1 MATGGPH
8 EGNMEVFS
16 DIYKA
21 ELDQRYELLQRE
33 LRDLEVK
40 KLVFGNQERD
50 FEQRVDAFEKNI
62 AHIRESLQ
70 EEKQKLETK
79 TQDLE
84 KRECH
89 FEDQQKKLTN
99 HVDELTTNSQK
110 GRDNFVSTQL
120 LDEHRVKIELEN
132 RELQKQRQE
141 IQDEW
146 NKIKETQIANCEMA
160 KNLNKTQEKVG
171 DLWKALQVSKERSTE
186 EINNLKRDL
195 ERQKLEFIE
204 SKEQTERELTAEK
217 QALRDE
223 KERLNAGKITLQNQ
237 IVEFQ
242 TESEQIRQILLKDK
256 LDVQLLRENLQE
268 DKLEVMK
275 TAEGFLKDFN
285 ESLQDL
291 KENLEILSLEKRSL
305 EEEKQRF
312 LMTKSESEKEQGRIY
327 KILEEELDNLH
338 LGKQSLETQVMDF
351 REEIAAAGKIL
362 KEKETALEEG
372 LEGLRLQRETLEE
385 EKTNFQ
391 LTKFRSEEENKEIQ
405 AYLQQE
411 LKKLR
416 VGQQSLDKQMMES
429 EQRDV
434 NSEQIIQDIQRVLQ
448 EERDCLVTLRQN
460 VEEEKQ
466 RFLITKSES
475 EKEQGRIY
483 KILEEELDNLHLGKQ
498 SLETQVTD
506 FREEI
511 AAAGKILKEKET
523 ALEEGLEGLR
533 LQRETLEE
541 EKTNFQLTKFRS
553 EEENKEIQAKE
564 LEIFQ
569 IRQQTLIKQMTDS
582 EERNINSEQVI
593 QDIQRVLQEER
604 DCLVTLRQNL
614 EEEKQRFLITK
625 SESEKEQGRIHK
637 FLQEELENLCLGKQ
651 SLETQVTDFREE
663 IAAAGK
669 ILKEKETALE
679 EGLEGLRLQ
688 RETLEEEKTNFQ
700 LTKFRSEEGNKEIQA
715 KELEIFQIRQQ
726 TLIKQMTDSEE
737 RNINSEQVIQ
747 DIQRVLQ
754 EERDCLVTLPQN
766 LEQDILEF
774 MEKREAE
781 THLLKEK
788 QQALE
793 EGVELST
800 QDVIN
805 SLEARMDE
813 IDRHVGQCFLLL
825 QEEEGHLGQ
834 IGQELE
840 AAFLNVEDELPPV
853 EDESDSPT
861 AASED
866 LGELS
871 LEKTVTTQVPSDGN
885 PTLHSP
891 HDDDDVRELS
901 LEKTK
906 TNSEEEH
913 KEKYE
918 CFLDEFQY
926 LEAGNQSLEEQKMDS
941 QENEKDSAQIHQEAQ
956 TLADHVLG
964 TGYLLGTQYLGTQQ
978 WVRGHLL
985 LGTRYRGP
993 GYAVCPHNDETQMI
1007 ELREEMQKA
1016 YLNVED
1022 EQPPVEDESDSP
1034 TAVSEDLGELNL
1046 EKTVTT
1052 QVTSD
1057 GNPTVPS
1064 LHDDNDELPENP
1076 GPAHESAEE
1085 DWEAE
1090 EPTPST
1096 SGLGSS
1102 WD

>member
-21 ELDQRYELLQRE
+21 ELDQRNELLQRE

-62 AHIRESLQ
+62 ARIRESLQ
-70 EEKQKLETK
+70 EERQKLETK
-79 TQDLE
+79 MQYLE

-99 HVDELTTNSQK
+99 HVDELKTNSQK
-110 GRDNFVSTQL
+110 GRDHFVSTQL

-171 DLWKALQVSKERSTE
+171 DLWKALQVSKERSRE

-217 QALRDE
+217 QTLHDE

-256 LDVQLLRENLQE
+256 LEVQLLRENLQE
-268 DKLEVMK
+268 DKLEFMK
-275 TAEGFLKDFN
+275 TAEGFQKDFN

-291 KENLEILSLEKRSL
+291 KEKLEFLSLEKRSL
-305 EEEKQRF
+305 EEEKQHF

-372 LEGLRLQRETLEE
+372 LEGLRLQRETLGE

-391 LTKFRSEEENKEIQ
+391 LTKFRSEEENKGIQ

-416 VGQQSLDKQMMES
+416 VGQQSLDKRMMES

-434 NSEQIIQDIQRVLQ
+434 NSEQIIQDIR
-448 EERDCLVTLRQN
+448 
-460 VEEEKQ
+460 
-466 RFLITKSES
+466 
-475 EKEQGRIY
+475 
-483 KILEEELDNLHLGKQ
+483 
-498 SLETQVTD
+498 
-506 FREEI
+506 
-511 AAAGKILKEKET
+511 
-523 ALEEGLEGLR
+523 
-533 LQRETLEE
+533 
-541 EKTNFQLTKFRS
+541 
-553 EEENKEIQAKE
+553 
-564 LEIFQ
+564 
-569 IRQQTLIKQMTDS
+569 
-582 EERNINSEQVI
+582 
-593 QDIQRVLQEER
+593 RVLQEER

-625 SESEKEQGRIHK
+625 SESEKEQGRIYK
-637 FLQEELENLCLGKQ
+637 LLQEELENLHLGKQ

-747 DIQRVLQ
+747 DIQWVLQEERDCLVTLRQSLEEEKQRFLITKSESEKEQGRIYKLLQEELENLHLGKQSLETQVTDFREEIAAACKILKEKEIALEEGLEGLRLQRETLEEEKTNFQLTKFRWEEGNKEIQAKELEIFQIRQQTLIKQMTDSEERNINSEQVIQDIQRVLQ

-766 LEQDILEF
+766 LEEEKLEF
-774 MEKREAE
+774 MEKKEAE

-788 QQALE
+788 QALE
-793 EGVELST
+793 EGVELLT
-800 QDVIN
+800 QEEIN
-805 SLEARMDE
+805 SFEARMDE
-813 IDRHVGQCFLLL
+813 IYRHIGQCFQLL
-825 QEEEGHLGQ
+825 QEEERHLDQ

-840 AAFLNVEDELPPV
+840 AASLSVEDEQPPV

-861 AASED
+861 AVSED
-866 LGELS
+866 LGELN

-891 HDDDDVRELS
+891 HDDDDDLRGLS
-901 LEKTK
+901 LEETT

-993 GYAVCPHNDETQMI
+993 GYAVCPHNDETQTI
-1007 ELREEMQKA
+1007 ELSEEMQKA
-1016 YLNVED
+1016 SLNVED

-1052 QVTSD
+1052 QVPSD

-1076 GPAHESAEE
+1076 GPAHGSAEE
-1085 DWEAE
+1085 EWEAE

-1096 SGLGSS
+1096 SGLGSR

>member
-16 DIYKA
+16 DTYEA
-21 ELDQRYELLQRE
+21 ELDQRYEILQRE

-62 AHIRESLQ
+62 ACIRESLQ
-70 EEKQKLETK
+70 EERQKLETK

-99 HVDELTTNSQK
+99 HVDELKTSSQK

-160 KNLNKTQEKVG
+160 KNLNKTQEKVR
-171 DLWKALQVSKERSTE
+171 DLWKALQVSEERSTE

-275 TAEGFLKDFN
+275 TAEGFVKDFN

-291 KENLEILSLEKRSL
+291 KEKLEFLSLEKRSL

-312 LMTKSESEKEQGRIY
+312 LMTKSESEKEQGRLY

-338 LGKQSLETQVMDF
+338 LGKQSLETQVM
-351 REEIAAAGKIL
+351 
-362 KEKETALEEG
+362 
-372 LEGLRLQRETLEE
+372 
-385 EKTNFQ
+385 
-391 LTKFRSEEENKEIQ
+391 
-405 AYLQQE
+405 
-411 LKKLR
+411 
-416 VGQQSLDKQMMES
+416 
-429 EQRDV
+429 
-434 NSEQIIQDIQRVLQ
+434 
-448 EERDCLVTLRQN
+448 
-460 VEEEKQ
+460 
-466 RFLITKSES
+466 
-475 EKEQGRIY
+475 
-483 KILEEELDNLHLGKQ
+483 
-498 SLETQVTD
+498 
-506 FREEI
+506 
-511 AAAGKILKEKET
+511 
-523 ALEEGLEGLR
+523 
-533 LQRETLEE
+533 
-541 EKTNFQLTKFRS
+541 
-553 EEENKEIQAKE
+553 
-564 LEIFQ
+564 
-569 IRQQTLIKQMTDS
+569 
-582 EERNINSEQVI
+582 
-593 QDIQRVLQEER
+593 
-604 DCLVTLRQNL
+604 
-614 EEEKQRFLITK
+614 
-625 SESEKEQGRIHK
+625 
-637 FLQEELENLCLGKQ
+637 
-651 SLETQVTDFREE
+651 DFREE

-766 LEQDILEF
+766 LEEEKLEF

-793 EGVELST
+793 EGVELLT
-800 QDVIN
+800 QEVIN

-813 IDRHVGQCFLLL
+813 IDRHVGQCFQLL
-825 QEEEGHLGQ
+825 QEEEGDLDQ
-834 IGQELE
+834 IVQELE
-840 AAFLNVEDELPPV
+840 AAFLNVEDEQPPV

-866 LGELS
+866 LGELN

-885 PTLHSP
+885 PTLHGP

-941 QENEKDSAQIHQEAQ
+941 QENEKDSAQIHQEVQ

-993 GYAVCPHNDETQMI
+993 CYAVCPHNDETQTI

-1016 YLNVED
+1016 SLNVED

-1052 QVTSD
+1052 QVPSD

-1076 GPAHESAEE
+1076 GPAHGSAEEEWEAEE
-1085 DWEAE
+1085 DWEA
-1090 EPTPST
+1090 T
-1096 SGLGSS
+1096 SSLELS
-1102 WD
+1102 WDYSDFY

>member
-21 ELDQRYELLQRE
+21 ELDQRNELLQRE

-62 AHIRESLQ
+62 ARIRESLQ
-70 EEKQKLETK
+70 EERQKLETK

-84 KRECH
+84 KRERH

-99 HVDELTTNSQK
+99 HVDELKTNSQK

-160 KNLNKTQEKVG
+160 KHLNKTQEKVG

-186 EINNLKRDL
+186 EISNLKRDL

-217 QALRDE
+217 QTLRDE
-223 KERLNAGKITLQNQ
+223 KEHLNAGKITLQNQ

-268 DKLEVMK
+268 DKLEFMK
-275 TAEGFLKDFN
+275 TAEGFQKDFN

-291 KENLEILSLEKRSL
+291 KEKLEFLSLEKRSL

-372 LEGLRLQRETLEE
+372 LEGLRLQRETLEK

-391 LTKFRSEEENKEIQ
+391 LTKFRSEEENK
-405 AYLQQE
+405 
-411 LKKLR
+411 
-416 VGQQSLDKQMMES
+416 G
-429 EQRDV
+429 
-434 NSEQIIQDIQRVLQ
+434 
-448 EERDCLVTLRQN
+448 
-460 VEEEKQ
+460 
-466 RFLITKSES
+466 
-475 EKEQGRIY
+475 
-483 KILEEELDNLHLGKQ
+483 
-498 SLETQVTD
+498 
-506 FREEI
+506 
-511 AAAGKILKEKET
+511 
-523 ALEEGLEGLR
+523 
-533 LQRETLEE
+533 
-541 EKTNFQLTKFRS
+541 
-553 EEENKEIQAKE
+553 IQAKE

-569 IRQQTLIKQMTDS
+569 IRK
-582 EERNINSEQVI
+582 
-593 QDIQRVLQEER
+593 
-604 DCLVTLRQNL
+604 
-614 EEEKQRFLITK
+614 
-625 SESEKEQGRIHK
+625 
-637 FLQEELENLCLGKQ
+637 
-651 SLETQVTDFREE
+651 
-663 IAAAGK
+663 
-669 ILKEKETALE
+669 
-679 EGLEGLRLQ
+679 
-688 RETLEEEKTNFQ
+688 
-700 LTKFRSEEGNKEIQA
+700 
-715 KELEIFQIRQQ
+715 Q

-766 LEQDILEF
+766 LEEEKLEF

-788 QQALE
+788 QRALE
-793 EGVELST
+793 EGVEHLT
-800 QDVIN
+800 QEEIN

-813 IDRHVGQCFLLL
+813 IHRHIGQCFQLL
-825 QEEEGHLGQ
+825 QEEEGHLDQ

-840 AAFLNVEDELPPV
+840 AASLSVEDEQPPM

-866 LGELS
+866 LGELN

-993 GYAVCPHNDETQMI
+993 GYAVCPHNDETQTI

-1016 YLNVED
+1016 SLNVED

-1052 QVTSD
+1052 QVPSD

-1076 GPAHESAEE
+1076 GPAHGSAEEEWEAEE

>member
-16 DIYKA
+16 DTYEA
-21 ELDQRYELLQRE
+21 ELDQIYEILQRE

-62 AHIRESLQ
+62 ACIRESLQ
-70 EEKQKLETK
+70 EERQKLEAK

-99 HVDELTTNSQK
+99 HLDELKTSSQK

-160 KNLNKTQEKVG
+160 KNLNKTQEKVR
-171 DLWKALQVSKERSTE
+171 DLWKALQVSEERSTE

-275 TAEGFLKDFN
+275 TAEGFVKDFN

-291 KENLEILSLEKRSL
+291 KEKLEFLNLEKRSL

-312 LMTKSESEKEQGRIY
+312 LMTKSESEKEQGMIY

-391 LTKFRSEEENKEIQ
+391 LTKFRSEEENKGIQ

-429 EQRDV
+429 EQRNI
-434 NSEQIIQDIQRVLQ
+434 NSEQVIQDIRRVLQ
-448 EERDCLVTLRQN
+448 EERDCLV
-460 VEEEKQ
+460 
-466 RFLITKSES
+466 
-475 EKEQGRIY
+475 
-483 KILEEELDNLHLGKQ
+483 
-498 SLETQVTD
+498 
-506 FREEI
+506 
-511 AAAGKILKEKET
+511 
-523 ALEEGLEGLR
+523 
-533 LQRETLEE
+533 
-541 EKTNFQLTKFRS
+541 
-553 EEENKEIQAKE
+553 
-564 LEIFQ
+564 
-569 IRQQTLIKQMTDS
+569 M
-582 EERNINSEQVI
+582 
-593 QDIQRVLQEER
+593 
-604 DCLVTLRQNL
+604 LRQNL

-625 SESEKEQGRIHK
+625 SESEKEQGMIYK
-637 FLQEELENLCLGKQ
+637 FLEEELDNLRFGKQ

-754 EERDCLVTLPQN
+754 EERDCLVTLSQN
-766 LEQDILEF
+766 LEEEKLEF

-793 EGVELST
+793 EGVELLT
-800 QDVIN
+800 QEVIN

-813 IDRHVGQCFLLL
+813 IDRHVGQCFQLL
-825 QEEEGHLGQ
+825 QEEEGDLDQ
-834 IGQELE
+834 IVQELE
-840 AAFLNVEDELPPV
+840 AAFLNVEDEQPPV

-866 LGELS
+866 LGELN

-885 PTLHSP
+885 PTLHGP

-913 KEKYE
+913 EEKYE

-941 QENEKDSAQIHQEAQ
+941 QENEKDSAQIHQEVQ

-993 GYAVCPHNDETQMI
+993 CYAVCPHNDETQTI

-1016 YLNVED
+1016 SLNVED
-1022 EQPPVEDESDSP
+1022 EQPPVEDESDNP

-1052 QVTSD
+1052 QVPSD

-1076 GPAHESAEE
+1076 GPAHGSAEEEWEAEE